1 LAEARLKLK
10 GKFVKYISVA
20 EWKVE
25 NLKITRHGDD
35 FFIAAAP
42 PTQRHEHGRVH
53 INGYK

>member
-1 LAEARLKLK
+1 MAEARLKLK

-25 NLKITRHGDD
+25 NFKITRHGDD

-42 PTQRHEHGRVH
+42 PSQRHEHGRVH